1 MKVRPLHDRLVV
13 RRDDEPERRVG
24 GIIIPDSA
32 QEKPQ
37 QGTVIAA
44 GHGKTTDAGKRVPLD
59 IKAGDRI
66 LFGKFSGQEV
76 TLDGE
81 AYLIMK
87 ADDVL
92 AVIDGSATSKRAVIT
107 GGTKKMTIKT
117 APKKSKAIGSKG
129 ASKKKAPR
137 TPNKKR

>member
-1 MKVRPLHDRLVV
+1 MKVRPLHDRVVV
-13 RRDDEPERRVG
+13 RRSDDTEQRVG

-32 QEKPQ
+32 KEKPQ

-44 GHGKTTDAGKRVPLD
+44 GHGKTTDTGQRVPLD
-59 IKAGDRI
+59 ISAGDRI

-81 AYLIMK
+81 EYLIMK

-92 AVIDGSATSKRAVIT
+92 AVIESPATPKRTVIT
-107 GGTKKMTIKT
+107 GGTKKMTTKT
-117 APKKSKAIGSKG
+117 APPKSKAVASKG
-129 ASKKKAPR
+129 PSRKKAQR
-137 TPNKKR
+137 TPKQKR